1 MSEIL
6 EIYLNSKTAD
16 KYFDGLISDAVFYL
30 PNINIGKREK
40 AYVSIKNCVIPY
52 SFYNIN
58 NTNNTLDYTLNS
70 VDYSIT
76 FENGNYNVLT
86 LKEHILSL
94 LEDGFSIT
102 YNVKTNTYTF
112 THSTYDFTF
121 KNTSNCFEL
130 LGFQDDNNY
139 SSTSFSLSSTI
150 SINLFTIKN
159 VYITSHNFILNN
171 IDSNNHN
178 KSNIICSVPVKG
190 VPNSFIFYADNTK
203 HLIHTV
209 NNLTDFRIS
218 LTDENGN
225 LIDFNNI
232 HYSITLEITI
242 TK

>member
-1 MSEIL
+1 M
-6 EIYLNSKTAD
+6 D
-16 KYFDGLISDAVFYL
+16 
-30 PNINIGKREK
+30 
-40 AYVSIKNCVIPY
+40 
-52 SFYNIN
+52 
-58 NTNNTLDYTLNS
+58 
-70 VDYSIT
+70 
-76 FENGNYNVLT
+76 
-86 LKEHILSL
+86 
-94 LEDGFSIT
+94 FSIA

-130 LGFQDDNNY
+130 LGFEDDNNY

-209 NNLTDFRIS
+209 NNLTDFR
-218 LTDENGN
+218 
-225 LIDFNNI
+225 NI
-232 HYSITLEITI
+232 FDR
-242 TK
+242 